1 MSAASGLTLPATVA
15 RMRGR
20 PGSSLLLI
28 AEAALRLALVELAG
42 ALVLAVALRAQG
54 ATHGDLPATWLWV
67 LVRAGLGPDLA
78 AGSVVTGLGAA
89 RSGAVLRAGMAAAAA
104 AAGGLLLAG
113 LVAAGLRVFAAGGF
127 LKLPTDVVVL
137 AGFWPAAAANAVAGA
152 PALGLLLG
160 LFGPALFLT

>member
-54 ATHGDLPATWLWV
+54 ATHGDLAATWLWV

-78 AGSVVTGLGAA
+78 AGGVVTGLGAA
-89 RSGAVLRAGMAAAAA
+89 PLGLTFVVLGVAFRLGQRLGPPPWAALAVL
-104 AAGGLLLAG
+104 
-113 LVAAGLRVFAAGGF
+113 
-127 LKLPTDVVVL
+127 
-137 AGFWPAAAANAVAGA
+137 PA
-152 PALGLLLG
+152 
-160 LFGPALFLT
+160 